1 MAKKVLDEM
10 PKEET
15 EKVSKKVAKKDSC
28 DKKCGV
34 KKFVLP
40 AIIVVAIAVVGF
52 VGFLGYRMIF
62 GDDPVEITTNAIRG
76 LKDTIKDAKDDSN
89 GIYGLI
95 SNGDAFEIKSK
106 MNLSLPQGLGKYNL
120 DMLLQADT
128 KNEVGKLDL
137 KADQNKKNILNLKA
151 ALSDSKLYFRLADT
165 MKNYYFI
172 DITEIMKELNDGL
185 TNIQSSIS
193 PEFIELISKYDF
205 NKLIDYAADSIEE
218 VFTKDDFKKSNEEIT
233 VNGKEVK
240 ALKYTTKI
248 TQEKAIKIA
257 KSFSKKAI
265 KDEDLIKIIA
275 EVTGEKVA
283 DVKAMFEKIIN
294 AELKNTQEGY
304 ILYSVYVSKLGKT
317 LGYGFEIEN
326 VGKIVIT
333 EKNDVTTIS
342 ITYGE
347 YFGSIEINEKSDDH
361 VIITGSL
368 MGVVS
373 IKLDIKTDS
382 DTIKKD
388 KEYKEKVDVKATVSA
403 MGQNLDIILSLES
416 NIKKIN
422 SVDVSEIKN
431 AINIE
436 KMNESQMAQFER
448 EVSKSSFGSLIEA
461 ISKTSSG
468 TRLY

>member
-15 EKVSKKVAKKDSC
+15 KKVSEKVAKKDSC
-28 DKKCGV
+28 NKKCGI
-34 KKFVLP
+34 KKFILP

-62 GDDPVEITTNAIRG
+62 GDDPVEITTDAIRG
-76 LKDTIKDAKDDSN
+76 LKDTIKETKDDSN
-89 GIYGLI
+89 GIYSLI

-128 KNEVGKLDL
+128 KNEVAKLDL
-137 KADQNKKNILNLKA
+137 KANQNKKNILDLNA
-151 ALSDSKLYFRLADT
+151 ALSDSKLYFKLADT

-172 DITEIMKELNDGL
+172 DLTEIMKEVNNSL
-185 TNIQSSIS
+185 TNVQSSLS
-193 PEFIELISKYDF
+193 PEFIELVSNYDF
-205 NKLIDYAADSIEE
+205 NKLIDYAADSIDE
-218 VFTKDDFKKSNEEIT
+218 VFTKDDFKKSKEEIT
-233 VNGKEVK
+233 VDGKEVK

-275 EVTGEKVA
+275 VFTGEKEA
-283 DVKAMFEKIIN
+283 DVKKMFEEMIDTE
-294 AELKNTQEGY
+294 AENTQGGY

-317 LGYGFEIEN
+317 LGYGFEIEKL
-326 VGKIVIT
+326 GKVIIT
-333 EKNDVTTIS
+333 EKNDVITAS
-342 ITYGE
+342 FTYGE
-347 YFGSIEINEKSDDH
+347 YFGSIEINKKSDDH

-368 MGVVS
+368 MGMVS
-373 IKLDIKTDS
+373 IKLDIKTDL
-382 DTIKKD
+382 DVVKKG
-388 KEYKEKVDVKATVSA
+388 KEYKEKVDIKVTVSA
-403 MGQNLDIILSLES
+403 MGQSLDATLSLES
-416 NIKKIN
+416 SIKKIDK
-422 SVDVSEIKN
+422 VDVSGTKN

-436 KMNESQMAQFER
+436 KMNSSQMEQFER
-448 EVSKSSFGSLIEA
+448 EIAKSSFASLIEA
-461 ISKTSSG
+461 IAKTSSSS
-468 TRLY
+468 TLY